1 VAAQDQAVSTNYLR
15 EKFWKKILKVDADY
29 VKNTKKLL
37 TT

>member
-1 VAAQDQAVSTNYLR
+1 VAAQDQAGSRNYFKR
-15 EKFWKKILKVDADY
+15 KIWKKKLKVDADY

>member
-1 VAAQDQAVSTNYLR
+1 VAAQDQAVCTTTLR
-15 EKFWKKILKVDADY
+15 EKILKKKLKAVVNY